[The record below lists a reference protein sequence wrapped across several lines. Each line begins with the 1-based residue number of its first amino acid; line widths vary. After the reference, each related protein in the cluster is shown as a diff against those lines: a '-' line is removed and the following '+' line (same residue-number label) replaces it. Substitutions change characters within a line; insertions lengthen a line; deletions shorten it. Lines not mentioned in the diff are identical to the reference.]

1 MQIRGLYFHTLL
13 PFFCALLLYG
23 GVFSVNAHSAV
34 HLSDDERDFLAQR
47 QEVVFVS
54 QTNYPPFE
62 FSDDYGTRNGM
73 MIELARWISAEI
85 GFHAR
90 FLDMEFLEAQQ
101 AVLSGEADVLT
112 SFFYSALRDET
123 FDFTQTIFEVPASI
137 FIAADRP
144 DIRGLRDLHGK
155 RIAMQR
161 GDYAAE
167 FLQQQNIDFE
177 IVPTG
182 SFAEAAEAVIR
193 GRADAVIGDE
203 QIVLYHL
210 YRHNLYDRMKIVGE
224 PLYIGLNSMAVKN
237 GNAMLQSILNK
248 GIDHAF
254 SSGMLD
260 RLNQKWLGTSIPGRS
275 INWIELWPYALAL
288 LGGIALVVL
297 WNVQLQRVVASQTA
311 QLRRNEQHLTAT
323 IDELRESQAH
333 NQALLAAMPDMIF
346 TLDEQGVFLDFHAT
360 DLAGPQLMPSRQF
373 LGRPVTEILPPEAAR
388 QTMEAIAGIGNG
400 ERLHLFHYQLKISG
414 QLSFFECRLVPCEPG
429 HFLALVRDITESKRA
444 KDELEQVL
452 RRQEDQIAEA
462 VQTVRQQERML
473 FEQSRRHSLLNL
485 MVNLAHQWR
494 QPLYIASLTLDEI
507 EILFQEGELTAEIL
521 TERIRAGQQEIFRLS
536 ETISQFTELYQS
548 NDIERSAFALSS
560 LCDQAAHFLSS
571 EGSRKLQIHNQIDPA
586 LIVTVNRNDLIE
598 IFVELL
604 RNAVSTMGERN
615 IRDGAITIAATVD
628 GQNVQVCLEDT
639 LGGIDQQILPQLF
652 DPYVTTSFRS
662 RDKGMGLYVVR
673 RIVEDSYNGEISAEN
688 TENGARFRIIL
699 RGVRQ

>member
-1 MQIRGLYFHTLL
+1 
-13 PFFCALLLYG
+13 
-23 GVFSVNAHSAV
+23 
-34 HLSDDERDFLAQR
+34 
-47 QEVVFVS
+47 
-54 QTNYPPFE
+54 
-62 FSDDYGTRNGM
+62 
-73 MIELARWISAEI
+73 
-85 GFHAR
+85 
-90 FLDMEFLEAQQ
+90 
-101 AVLSGEADVLT
+101 
-112 SFFYSALRDET
+112 
-123 FDFTQTIFEVPASI
+123 
-137 FIAADRP
+137 
-144 DIRGLRDLHGK
+144 
-155 RIAMQR
+155 
-161 GDYAAE
+161 
-167 FLQQQNIDFE
+167 
-177 IVPTG
+177 
-182 SFAEAAEAVIR
+182 
-193 GRADAVIGDE
+193 
-203 QIVLYHL
+203 
-210 YRHNLYDRMKIVGE
+210 
-224 PLYIGLNSMAVKN
+224 
-237 GNAMLQSILNK
+237 
-248 GIDHAF
+248 
-254 SSGMLD
+254 
-260 RLNQKWLGTSIPGRS
+260 
-275 INWIELWPYALAL
+275 
-288 LGGIALVVL
+288 
-297 WNVQLQRVVASQTA
+297 
-311 QLRRNEQHLTAT
+311 
-323 IDELRESQAH
+323 
-333 NQALLAAMPDMIF
+333 
-346 TLDEQGVFLDFHAT
+346 
-360 DLAGPQLMPSRQF
+360 
-373 LGRPVTEILPPEAAR
+373 
-388 QTMEAIAGIGNG
+388 MEAIAGIGNG

-628 GQNVQVCLEDT
+628 GQNVQVCMEDT